1 MKTLLVVDDHPI
13 VLEGIQSVLTDRGF
27 KIIKAATADLAMM
40 AVEHIG
46 GIDIVVCDL
55 QIGGDIDGLS
65 LIEKMREKGY
75 GGSAIVY
82 TMHDELWNM
91 PRLLNADLDGVVLK
105 GDSIM
110 ELVNAIEAVA
120 SGNRYYSP
128 AFTKR
133 RTETLHI
140 GGILSSRTIE
150 VLQRI
155 AHGESTREIADSMC
169 LSDKAIE
176 YHRGAI
182 LKKLNSKNMTEAIR
196 RAIDLGIIDSH

>member
-13 VLEGIQSVLTDRGF
+13 VLEGIQSVLTERGF
-27 KIIKAATADLAMM
+27 KIIKSASADIAMM
-40 AVEHIG
+40 AIEHVG
-46 GIDIVVCDL
+46 DIDIVVSDL
-55 QIGGDIDGLS
+55 QLGGDIDGLS
-65 LIEKMREKGY
+65 LIEKMRGKGY
-75 GGSAIVY
+75 NKSAIVY

-110 ELVNAIEAVA
+110 ELVSAIETVA
-120 SGNRYYSP
+120 AGGRYYSP
-128 AFTKR
+128 TFTKR
-133 RTETLHI
+133 RTETLQI
-140 GGILSSRTIE
+140 GGILSSRTVE

-155 AHGESTREIADSMC
+155 ANGESTREIADRMC
-169 LSDKAIE
+169 LTDKAIE

-182 LKKLNSKNMTEAIR
+182 LKKLNCKNMAGAIR

>member
-13 VLEGIQSVLTDRGF
+13 VLEGIQSVLTERGF
-27 KIIKAATADLAMM
+27 KIIKSASADIAMM
-40 AVEHIG
+40 AIEHVG

-55 QIGGDIDGLS
+55 QLGGDIDGLS
-65 LIEKMREKGY
+65 LIEKMRDKGY
-75 GGSAIVY
+75 DKSAIVY

-110 ELVNAIEAVA
+110 ELVSAIETVA
-120 SGNRYYSP
+120 AGGRYYSP
-128 AFTKR
+128 TFTKR
-133 RTETLHI
+133 RTETLQI
-140 GGILSSRTIE
+140 GGILSSRTVE

-155 AHGESTREIADSMC
+155 ANGESTREIADRMY
-169 LSDKAIE
+169 LTDKAIE

-182 LKKLNSKNMTEAIR
+182 LKKLNCKNMTGAIR